1 MLQRIQSVY
10 LTLVFVFTGLAIFVP
25 LGTFEISALG
35 IEALRQAA
43 PVPLKVTGPVL
54 PEFFQPLIEKSNLS
68 IVLLIFSFGIMAFS
82 VFTIS
87 QFKKRRL
94 QIQVGKFMILMLVGY
109 VVTTFSFIEHYKGF
123 LPEMTFSH
131 GAGVFLPLAS
141 MILVLL
147 TIRSIKKDELLVRSA
162 DRIR

>member
-10 LTLVFVFTGLAIFVP
+10 LTLVFVFTGLAIFIP
-25 LGTFEISALG
+25 LGTFEVNALG
-35 IEALRQAA
+35 IEALRQATQI
-43 PVPLKVTGPVL
+43 PLKITGPVL
-54 PEFFQPLIEKSNLS
+54 SEFLQPLIEKSNLS
-68 IVLLIFSFGIMAFS
+68 IVLLIFSFGIMVLS
-82 VFTIS
+82 VFTIF

-94 QIQVGKFMILMLVGY
+94 QIQVGKFMILLLVGH
-109 VVTTFSFIEHYKGF
+109 VVTIFSFIDHYKDF
-123 LPEMTFSH
+123 LSEMTFSH